1 MFLSESRTQTVV
13 NGNVVEDSGFNV
25 EYDGKHLNLGLIDG
39 GEDPVYIKMNNEEL
53 DELLKMTEDEKMPS
67 LGERLM
73 SDFSVRKPSLLVLKA
88 GKTKKNKKRRKN
100 KSRRR

>member
-1 MFLSESRTQTVV
+1 MFLSESRTQAVM

-53 DELLKMTEDEKMPS
+53 DELLKITEDEKMPS

-73 SDFSVRKPSLLVLKA
+73 SDFNVRNPSLLVLKA
-88 GKTKKNKKRRKN
+88 GKTKKRKKKRKN

>member
-1 MFLSESRTQTVV
+1 MFLSESRSQTVV
-13 NGNVVEDSGFNV
+13 NGNVVEDTGFNV

-53 DELLKMTEDEKMPS
+53 DELLKMTEDEKIPS
-67 LGERLM
+67 LGDRLM
-73 SDFSVRKPSLLVLKA
+73 SDFKVDKPSLIVLKA
-88 GKTKKNKKRRKN
+88 GKTKKRKRKRKN